1 MGALELGAEMIKIS
15 ETSKL
20 EEGLEKRII
29 SAFVKHLNDT
39 SVDVQSNAV
48 KQIQKTSGILKEQNL
63 ILIVETLA
71 DMVVDANKK
80 EVRDIYALAIKSTIQ
95 ELKENAATN
104 MIKAVY
110 PKLFKGLKQA
120 NTEVQEECL
129 EILAEIFKTYG
140 QLLYKKSNLVN
151 KDDLMKMICDL
162 LQLQNEGVRKKAT
175 NCLGQFAIILS

>member
-1 MGALELGAEMIKIS
+1 MIKIS

-110 PKLFKGLKQA
+110 PKL
-120 NTEVQEECL
+120 
-129 EILAEIFKTYG
+129 YP
-140 QLLYKKSNLVN
+140 S
-151 KDDLMKMICDL
+151 
-162 LQLQNEGVRKKAT
+162 R
-175 NCLGQFAIILS
+175 